1 MFVSVLWLFFN
12 VFFFYTEVMMNNPF
26 CSKGTNP
33 QETEKQP

>member
-12 VFFFYTEVMMNNPF
+12 FFFYTEVMMNNPF